1 MEKDSKS
8 MTSQAFSYGTLAN
21 NGMIYMPPYGLDE
34 SLDYMLKLDPNTYT
48 VSRIK
53 LNVSN
58 SYEKWTTGT
67 VVDNKIYFLPFNE
80 DSILIVNTDDD
91 SVEYVRLNFYGKGK
105 YYSCHLY
112 NNKII
117 SLPYGV
123 DTEYNYAVIFD
134 IPTHDVIYK
143 NLAVNLAINDTKKW
157 HTTQLIGNTIYGL
170 PRGERWN
177 KPYFPYRIEFNC
189 DSYDYT
195 LTDMSSLW
203 ADIDL
208 EGFSN
213 KKYTTVAKYKNKLF
227 APPYS
232 ENKNFDLLSIFDN
245 GIWSYVNTGLK
256 TTSRKY
262 YSHVV
267 ASNGKIYFPPAGHEE
282 NWSEMLVINGETN
295 DWHTIDLG
303 IGKESKKYFAG
314 VENSQGKIYYIPRGG
329 CVCEPE
335 SDWKRYGD
343 LAEVLVVDTNTEL
356 CYTVDISEYF
366 LDNTTI
372 EKYNQ
377 CLIVDNKIFAF
388 PYGESSSFQTLLVF
402 DTITETVIKTIDL
415 NDI

>member
-1 MEKDSKS
+1 
-8 MTSQAFSYGTLAN
+8 MTPQAFSYGTLAN
-21 NGMIYMPPYGLDE
+21 NGMIYMPPYGLED
-34 SLDYMLKLDPNTYT
+34 SLDYMLKLDPTTYT
-48 VSRIK
+48 VSRIQ
-53 LNVSN
+53 LTVGN
-58 SYEKWTTGT
+58 SYEKWTTGI
-67 VVDNKIYFLPFNE
+67 VVDNKIFFLPFNE
-80 DSILIVNTDDD
+80 DRILIVNTDND
-91 SVEYVRLNFYGKGK
+91 SVEYIMVGAVGKGK
-105 YYSCHLY
+105 HYCCHLY

-123 DTEYNYAVIFD
+123 DTEYNYAIIFD
-134 IPTHDVIYK
+134 IATYDVIYK
-143 NLAVNLAINDTKKW
+143 NISTPINDTKKW
-157 HTTQLIGNTIYGL
+157 HTTQLIGNTIHGL
-170 PRGERWN
+170 PRGERWSA
-177 KPYFPYRIEFNC
+177 PYFPYRIEFNC
-189 DSYDYT
+189 DDYSYN
-195 LTDMSSLW
+195 LIDMSVLW
-203 ADIDL
+203 TDIDK

-213 KKYTTVAKYKNKLF
+213 KKYTTLAKYKNKLF

-232 ENKNFDLLSIFDN
+232 ENKNFDLMSMFD
-245 GIWSYVNTGLK
+245 GSKWSYINTNLK

-282 NWSEMLVINGETN
+282 TWSEMLVIDGETN
-295 DWHTIDLG
+295 DWLTVDLG

-343 LAEVLVVDTNTEL
+343 LAEVLVIDTNTDL

-377 CLIVDNKIFAF
+377 CIIVNDKIFAF